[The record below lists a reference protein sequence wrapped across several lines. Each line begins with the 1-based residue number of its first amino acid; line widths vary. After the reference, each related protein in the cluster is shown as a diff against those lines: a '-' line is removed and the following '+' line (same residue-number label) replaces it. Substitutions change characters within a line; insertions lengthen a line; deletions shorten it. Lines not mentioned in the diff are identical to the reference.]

1 MTHIEFKSQDFR
13 LKGILHLPRSA
24 NPPLVVGSHGLEGSK
39 DSPKQE
45 VLARI
50 LPENGIA
57 FFRFDHRGCG
67 ESEGV
72 FIKETSLEKRTID
85 YIAAVRH
92 ILSLS
97 KTSKQLGLY
106 GSSMGGATCINAWK
120 SLSKMDI
127 QLCGA
132 VLCASP
138 LKSRT
143 ITDIPTA
150 ANDKRPALPL
160 NFFKQN
166 LLFDL
171 RDKAHFLH
179 HLLIF
184 HGDRDQVV
192 PVSNALELYEAA
204 KEPKQLIIHK
214 DGDHQMSAE
223 KDQAEFE
230 EKMPEWFHLSFFGKN
245 NHTFL

>member
-1 MTHIEFKSQDFR
+1 MTHIEFKSQDFH
-13 LKGILHLPRSA
+13 LKGILHLPRSE

-132 VLCASP
+132 VLCAAP